1 MSRRRLSPQL
11 LEVVRG
17 WFHLVPHTKE
27 QLRPAAHLAA
37 RARAVVMEG
46 GTHTLRWTLGCID
59 MIVAQCYCYGLIHFV
74 EAIWPTN
81 NPQQIKLWWCSFTN
95 HIMWMDQNIHL

>member
-1 MSRRRLSPQL
+1 MKLLVYVPERQKRQLVWLWMTRRRLSPQL

-46 GTHTLRWTLGCID
+46 GTHTLRWTLGCIENG
-59 MIVAQCYCYGLIHFV
+59 IFVQKCHFQTLNC
-74 EAIWPTN
+74 ARGN
-81 NPQQIKLWWCSFTN
+81 S
-95 HIMWMDQNIHL
+95 

>member
-1 MSRRRLSPQL
+1 MSQKIETKETFLQLVWLWMSRRRLSPQL

-59 MIVAQCYCYGLIHFV
+59 MIVAQ
-74 EAIWPTN
+74 
-81 NPQQIKLWWCSFTN
+81 
-95 HIMWMDQNIHL
+95 